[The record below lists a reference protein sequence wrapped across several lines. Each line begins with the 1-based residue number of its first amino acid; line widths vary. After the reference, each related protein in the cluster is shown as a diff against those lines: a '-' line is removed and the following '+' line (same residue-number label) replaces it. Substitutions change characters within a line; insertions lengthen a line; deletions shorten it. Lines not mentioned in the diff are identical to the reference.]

1 MNIKHQY
8 LLLLLPLF
16 VSCGGSS
23 SPSEESSPSPQTP
36 VTVTHISYGPLTE
49 YEELNATSAFLQ
61 KSLVK
66 ASTNGYL
73 SAVNVQ
79 LGQYVQKGKILFTL
93 VTKEA
98 RAIGNTINELDPSFK
113 FSGTTQIRAS
123 DNGFISHINHQ
134 QGDFVQ
140 EGEPLAQIS
149 NTGSLVFLLNLPYE
163 LRQSVKPNNPVELLL
178 PDGEKLSGLV
188 SSAMP
193 AVDSVSQ
200 TQQMIIRVNSRQ
212 TLPENL
218 IAKVRIIKKELKS
231 APSLPKE
238 AVLSNETQ
246 DEFWVMK
253 LINDSTAVKVPIT
266 KGLEIKD
273 RIEILSPIFQ
283 PSDRVIVTG
292 NYGLADTARVKVV
305 KEH

>member
-16 VSCGGSS
+16 VSCRGSS

-36 VTVTHISYGPLTE
+36 VTVTHVSYGPLTE

-66 ASTNGYL
+66 ASANGYL
-73 SAVNVQ
+73 QTVNVQ
-79 LGQYVQKGKILFTL
+79 LGDHVQKGKILFTL
-93 VTKEA
+93 LTKEA

-123 DNGFISHINHQ
+123 ANGYISHILHQ

-140 EGEPLAQIS
+140 EGESLAQIS
-149 NTGSLVFLLNLPYE
+149 NAGSLVFLLNLPYE
-163 LRQSVKPNNPVELLL
+163 LRQSVKPRSSVELLL
-178 PDGEKLSGLV
+178 PDGEKLSGLI

-193 AVDSVSQ
+193 TVDSASQ
-200 TQQMIIRVNSRQ
+200 TQQLIIRVNGSQ

-218 IAKVRIIKKELKS
+218 IAKVRIIKKELQS

-253 LINDSTAVKVPIT
+253 LVNDSMAVKVPIT
-266 KGLEIKD
+266 KGLELKG
-273 RIEILSPIFQ
+273 RIEILSPTFQ
-283 PSDRVIVTG
+283 PSDRVILTG
-292 NYGLADTARVKVV
+292 NYGLPDTARIKIE
-305 KEH
+305 KAH